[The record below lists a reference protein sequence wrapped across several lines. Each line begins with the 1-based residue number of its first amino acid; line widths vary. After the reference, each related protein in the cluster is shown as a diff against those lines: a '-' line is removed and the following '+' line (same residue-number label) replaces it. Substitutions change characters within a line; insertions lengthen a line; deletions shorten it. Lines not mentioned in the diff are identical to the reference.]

1 MRKVEMAI
9 YLAAKELWRNR
20 GRFFLISLVIALI
33 TTLVLF
39 IAALAQGL
47 GAGNTEY
54 LDKLNADLIVY
65 QKNVDLSASSSRID
79 RGKLNDI
86 RRVAGVKAVGP
97 IGFSSVSIILEKADK
112 PLDVSLIGV
121 EPGQPGEPPVLAGRS
136 LKNTRGKEA
145 IIDRN
150 TALRSG
156 LKAGDKFAIKSI
168 QGTKEEYYT
177 LTVAGVTDGRQYFI
191 RPSIVVPFLTWD
203 EIRPQPA
210 LDDKQVNSA
219 SADLTSN
226 VVAVQLENPG
236 DWKAMAH
243 RLENQVSNVEA
254 VDRKT
259 AYQATP
265 GYSAQQSTLDTQRNF
280 ALLIG
285 VLVIGGFFQIQ
296 TLQKVAQIGMLKAI
310 GTSNLTIAAAS
321 VMQIAAVTVLGVAI
335 GSLGTLA
342 LSLSLPPVIP
352 VVFTPNSALI
362 AIVSLLLI
370 GPIGGLVS
378 IRHSLKVEPL
388 IALGLA

>member
-1 MRKVEMAI
+1 MAI
-9 YLAAKELWRNR
+9 YLGFKELWRNR

-54 LDKLNADLIVY
+54 LDKLNADLVVY
-65 QKNVDLSASSSRID
+65 QKNVDLSAASSRID
-79 RGKLNDI
+79 RAKLNDI

-97 IGFSSVSIILEKADK
+97 IGFSGVSIILEKADK

-121 EPGQPGEPPVLAGRS
+121 EPGQPGEPPVFAGRG

-145 IIDRN
+145 IVDRN
-150 TALRSG
+150 TALRAG
-156 LKAGDKFAIKSI
+156 LKTGDKFTIKSI
-168 QGTKEEYYT
+168 QGSKEEFYT
-177 LTVAGVTDGRQYFI
+177 LTVAGVSDGRQYFI

-203 EIRPQPA
+203 EIKPQPA

-219 SADLTSN
+219 SADLTAN

-243 RLENQVSNVEA
+243 RLENQVSDVEA
-254 VDRKT
+254 VDRQT

-310 GTSNLTIAAAS
+310 GTSNITIVAAS
-321 VMQIAAVTVLGVAI
+321 IMQIAAVTVIGVTI
-335 GSLGTLA
+335 GGLGTLA
-342 LSLSLPPVIP
+342 LSLSLPPFIP
-352 VVFTPNSALI
+352 IVFTPDSALI
-362 AIVSLLLI
+362 AITSLLLI

-378 IRHSLKVEPL
+378 IRHSIKVEPL